1 MRNVEIQ
8 QNVYIELTKQL
19 ELAKID
25 EIKDAPIVNIKE
37 IAQNPVEK
45 AGPRRKIMFIMI
57 LFFSLLVSGTYYLSD
72 NIIINTYKY
81 IKTKK

>member
-25 EIKDAPIVNIKE
+25 EIKDTPVLNIKE
-37 IAQNPVEK
+37 NA
-45 AGPRRKIMFIMI
+45 
-57 LFFSLLVSGTYYLSD
+57 
-72 NIIINTYKY
+72 
-81 IKTKK
+81 